1 MFLSWIHAI
10 YSSIV
15 PGLCAILCTATLL
28 TRCLHHLPTS
38 WSISCALSTPYSIH
52 RPLQHHSLPAAPL
65 STWQHMV
72 RIKTD
77 IVDWLYDLFIDF
89 GQHLPTVLMLSLQ
102 LLIIPWKYC
111 PFWKAS
117 NNTRPPSWSPLSCQT
132 ASAAAARRREHEY
145 LCCMIIRNN
154 SSTKIFRICK
164 QHNDNKKIYMHVHLM
179 DLCYLLQQRPRPLR
193 HPLHSYPPDK
203 MWFRFLHHL
212 PTNWSIPCV
221 LSTPHSI
228 HRPFAA
234 SAAPLSTWQ
243 HMVRIKSD
251 IIDWLYDPFIGFG
264 QHLPTVL
271 PVSSTLKSF
280 KQY

>member
-1 MFLSWIHAI
+1 MSPKKYMH
-10 YSSIV
+10 V
-15 PGLCAILCTATLL
+15 PLMDSCYLL
-28 TRCLHHLPTS
+28 QHCPRPLRHPLHSYPPDKMRFRFLHHLPTS

-77 IVDWLYDLFIDF
+77 IIDWLYDLFIDF

-145 LCCMIIRNN
+145 LCCMIIRKN

-164 QHNDNKKIYMHVHLM
+164 QHNDTKKIYACSSHG
-179 DLCYLLQQRPRPLR
+179 
-193 HPLHSYPPDK
+193 
-203 MWFRFLHHL
+203 F
-212 PTNWSIPCV
+212 V
-221 LSTPHSI
+221 LFTP
-228 HRPFAA
+228 AA
-234 SAAPLSTWQ
+234 SQASAPSSAQLPSWQ
-243 HMVRIKSD
+243 DVVQIPS
-251 IIDWLYDPFIGFG
+251 
-264 QHLPTVL
+264 
-271 PVSSTLKSF
+271 SSTD
-280 KQY
+280 